1 MTITIN
7 TDTLRRWW
15 PSLLPAF
22 LAAWHKL
29 SPSVSAWVSQHPDA
43 SVWYAAAA
51 IFIAT
56 LIKSPLPSMN
66 GLYGKP
72 DSLAT
77 AIAKAKAGK

>member
-15 PSLLPAF
+15 PTLLPAF

-29 SPSVSAWVSQHPDA
+29 SPAVSAWVSQHPDA
-43 SVWYAAAA
+43 SIWYGAAA
-51 IFIAT
+51 IFVAT
-56 LIKSPLPSMN
+56 LLKSPLPSMN
-66 GLYGKP
+66 GPTVKP
-72 DSLAT
+72 DSLAA